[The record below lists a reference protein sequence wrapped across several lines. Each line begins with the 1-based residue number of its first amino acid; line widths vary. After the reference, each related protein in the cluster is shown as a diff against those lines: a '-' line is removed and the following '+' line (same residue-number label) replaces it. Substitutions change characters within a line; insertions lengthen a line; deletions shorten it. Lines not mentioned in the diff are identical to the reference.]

1 MTSPDRFEVSRHFD
15 AELAERYERRIRMF
29 CPSYDALHEMIGT
42 LLNRLPKDASI
53 LSAGAG
59 TGAEVIR
66 LGTRFPSWRFVAA
79 DISPDMLHV
88 CRERVEGE
96 CMSGRVEYFHGCLR
110 DYRPQLPFDAAT
122 SIFVS
127 HFILSPEERQAHF
140 QAIADSLKPGGL
152 LVFGDLYGDRHSLT
166 SLICSHHG
174 WMGMR
179 RTGSQRWNSIKT
191 ASISNATSHSPR
203 KVNCSTSLRGPA
215 SQGPSASIKRFCL
228 VPGWDS
234 NSKPGRPCANDRS
247 LGKVCISPTHI
258 DLLCG

>member
-1 MTSPDRFEVSRHFD
+1 MTPPDRFEVSRHFD
-15 AELAERYERRIRMF
+15 AALAERYERRIRMF

-66 LGTRFPSWRFVAA
+66 LGMRFPSWRFVAA

-88 CRERVEGE
+88 CQERVEGQR
-96 CMSGRVEYFHGCLR
+96 MSGRVEYFHGCLR

-140 QAIADSLKPGGL
+140 QAIADSLKPGGI
-152 LVFGDLYGDRHSLT
+152 LVFGDLYGDRHSASFSQLLA
-166 SLICSHHG
+166 SWLDGYAAHG
-174 WMGMR
+174 VSEMELDKDRQHIERDIAFIPEGELLDLLERTGFSRPVRFYQTFLFGAWMGF
-179 RTGSQRWNSIKT
+179 K
-191 ASISNATSHSPR
+191 
-203 KVNCSTSLRGPA
+203 L
-215 SQGPSASIKRFCL
+215 
-228 VPGWDS
+228 
-234 NSKPGRPCANDRS
+234 
-247 LGKVCISPTHI
+247 
-258 DLLCG
+258 